1 MKALVWEIRSQM
13 PSDDFLSNE
22 KAIYLIKVHVDIMI
36 LVARAKLIQVT
47 VLKRRQCA
55 KINGVWNSS
64 TPTKIS
70 LRHFTYNIKLTQ
82 KFK

>member
-1 MKALVWEIRSQM
+1 MISWQMRSPSISINQALRVE
-13 PSDDFLSNE
+13 
-22 KAIYLIKVHVDIMI
+22 VDIMI
-36 LVARAKLIQVT
+36 LVKAAEINPGGDMT

-70 LRHFTYNIKLTQ
+70 LLSIFHTQ
-82 KFK
+82 YIGKH

>member
-1 MKALVWEIRSQM
+1 MVPNCPLLHCGAK
-13 PSDDFLSNE
+13 LS
-22 KAIYLIKVHVDIMI
+22 YTQVDIMI
-36 LVARAKLIQVT
+36 LVKAAEINPGGDMT

-70 LRHFTYNIKLTQ
+70 LLSIFHTQ
-82 KFK
+82 YIGKH